1 MKKMV
6 TNLILTTDVSAHFKN
21 LEKLKALKQEANSKG

>member
-6 TNLILTTDVSAHFKN
+6 TNLILIFK
-21 LEKLKALKQEANSKG
+21 LTKTVIKFTSCSDASSLGS

>member
-6 TNLILTTDVSAHFKN
+6 TNLILTTDVSTHFKN
-21 LEKLKALKQEANSKG
+21 LEKLKALKS